1 MKKTL
6 LLVSAILLVAVNF
19 STAQDA
25 NHKTGKITVVQD
37 EKLTSLTQK
46 YKEVNQR
53 DPSFDGYRLQIFFD
67 SGNNSKNR
75 ATDAL
80 AAFQE
85 KFPNVKAYLSFKQP
99 NYRIRVGNFRTK
111 SEAIGFQKSIQS
123 DYPNAF
129 VVRDKI
135 LFSEMD

>member
-1 MKKTL
+1 
-6 LLVSAILLVAVNF
+6 
-19 STAQDA
+19 
-25 NHKTGKITVVQD
+25 
-37 EKLTSLTQK
+37 
-46 YKEVNQR
+46 
-53 DPSFDGYRLQIFFD
+53 LQIFFD

-85 KFPNVKAYLSFKQP
+85 KFPNVTAYLSFKQP

-111 SEAIGFQKSIQS
+111 SEAIGFQKSIQA

>member
-1 MKKTL
+1 MNKTFFSVYAIVL
-6 LLVSAILLVAVNF
+6 LLVNF
-19 STAQDA
+19 SFAQNADNKA
-25 NHKTGKITVVQD
+25 GKITVIQD
-37 EKLTSLTQK
+37 NRLTSLTEK
-46 YKEVNQR
+46 YKEVNHR

-85 KFPNVKAYLSFKQP
+85 KYPNIKAYLSFKQP
-99 NYRIRVGNFRTK
+99 NYRIRAGNFRTK

>member
-1 MKKTL
+1 MKKIFV
-6 LLVSAILLVAVNF
+6 LVCAISGLAVNY
-19 STAQDA
+19 SIAQETE
-25 NHKTGKITVVQD
+25 HSSGKITVIQD
-37 EKLTSLTQK
+37 SKLITLTEK
-46 YKEVNQR
+46 YKEVSQE

-67 SGNNSKNR
+67 SGNNSKNK

-80 AAFQE
+80 SSFQE
-85 KFPNVKAYLSFKQP
+85 KYPDVKAYLSFKQP

-111 SEAIGFQKSIQS
+111 SEAYGFKKSIQA

>member
-1 MKKTL
+1 MNKTFFSVLAIVL
-6 LLVSAILLVAVNF
+6 LLVNF
-19 STAQDA
+19 SFAQNAD
-25 NHKTGKITVVQD
+25 HKAGKITVIQD
-37 EKLTSLTQK
+37 NRLTSLTEK
-46 YKEVNQR
+46 YKEVNRR

-67 SGNNSKNR
+67 SGNNSKYR
-75 ATDAL
+75 ATEAL
-80 AAFQE
+80 TAFQE
-85 KFPNVKAYLSFKQP
+85 KYPNVKAYLSFKQP
-99 NYRIRVGNFRTK
+99 NYRIRAGNFRTK